1 MLLRTLPF
9 CVYSIF
15 HSKFFAF
22 NRLRTLS
29 QNTGVAWVSSHSGS
43 PRGIYAKGSPHKLA
57 LSLAEGSLPFP
68 APLYNLRRGKTNHA
82 PGKLHSPAPHFQA
95 PCSQANVAR
104 LRSALSG
111 QRLLRAAAARSQTQ

>member
-82 PGKLHSPAPHFQA
+82 PEKPHAPARHFQA
-95 PCSQANVAR
+95 PCSQAPCSQTNVVR

-111 QRLLRAAAARSQTQ
+111 QRLLRPAAA